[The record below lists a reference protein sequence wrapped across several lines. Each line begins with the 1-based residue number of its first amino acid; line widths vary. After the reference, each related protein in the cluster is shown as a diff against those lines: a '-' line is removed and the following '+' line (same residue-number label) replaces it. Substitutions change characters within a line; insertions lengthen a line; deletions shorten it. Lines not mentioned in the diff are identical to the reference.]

1 MSNLQ
6 DHVRS
11 LLRPSEEVR
20 AVLEITEIPDS
31 EVGSSVTQAVDDPR
45 NRRVV
50 AVVAHKENGLSVE
63 EGSVFILK
71 FRPVEGS
78 PNDVSEELEVQR
90 VYPISEDFSVR
101 MSQMNRN
108 TLNLGSDGRPSLQP
122 RAGINVTI
130 APGGPDARALTLHT
144 QDSAGLRTIIQ
155 EYKRLQ
161 AASAASQATI
171 QTFSWIAPYTHA
183 RATKKISH
191 AIPLDLRTQHAPLDS
206 RLSPASAGMP
216 GDDVSDIST
225 LRDDWLRRESRRAS
239 LKGKC
244 RLNIRIGTFNVNGK
258 NPTQDLST
266 WVRPSS
272 KETKRSI
279 ATLPPIEGVSPL
291 SLGEVTRNPIE
302 DAGAAGTESLSPPS
316 APSIS
321 GTTVVEE
328 PAPMKDAA
336 IPADPESS
344 ETDLLVFGFQELD
357 LSTEALLYSTSTAKE
372 EAWLKAIFAALGE
385 EGDNYEKLASKQ
397 LVGMLII
404 IVVKRRLRPC
414 FGDIK
419 ASAVGAGIMGIMGNK
434 GGTAIRVQFTP
445 PFDDAKSHDNPYG
458 PVILTFVNAHLAAF
472 DEMVDKRNADF
483 HDLSR
488 RLTFEL
494 TPEVI
499 ATSPSSSSSGLPAS
513 TSSTSTGSTTSSAGM
528 PSSSSSSVTASAA
541 RTTVSTSSS
550 KDSNV
555 SQASVSTATSS
566 ATYAV
571 SPAPPQ
577 QVGVFESDVLFW
589 MGDLNYRIDL
599 SDSDVRTILASKYW
613 TNRLEILYKYDQ
625 LRTAISN
632 RRAFEPFAEF
642 PITHVP
648 TYRFSSGV
656 MTDELGYDMKR
667 RPAWCD
673 RILYLDSSAAAVEQY
688 WYSGVPGITFSD
700 HRPVAAAFHV
710 DVDLYEKQAQERA
723 SRHLHR
729 QVHVLDVMDEVH
741 DRAVVVVDGGA
752 VNFGTFG
759 YGQTIQR
766 ELTIRNTGKIPCA
779 FRFVPPAPGLPITP
793 HWLRLS
799 LFAGLLL
806 PDEKI
811 TVTLTATIDN
821 EAAAELNQDPRR
833 AEETLILHVLCGKDH
848 FITVGGVYEPT
859 CFANS
864 LTRLTRLPGPIREL
878 KSNKDLLSEEEAGH
892 APKEVARL
900 VNWLMSNATTT
911 PDLFFGPTDAGL
923 VDTIRICIDTGAPFP
938 EPKPAPSATNSVATN
953 PTPITTDSSNSP
965 HTLSLAFASTLLSL
979 LASLTEPVVPY
990 ALHARC
996 ASVASRDEAFEVLE
1010 ALPPASVNVW
1020 ISVTAFMH
1028 FISQDGEGGVDE
1040 NGEVEDGGEKADKGG
1055 QGGEE
1060 EKERRDAN
1068 TREARLMRL
1077 ATLFYPILM
1086 PDDPKA
1092 SVAVSPVGRC
1102 RFLRFFIE

>member
-130 APGGPDARALTLHT
+130 APGRPDARALTLHT

-225 LRDDWLRRESRRAS
+225 LRDEWLRRESRRAS

-272 KETKRSI
+272 TETKRST

-291 SLGEVTRNPIE
+291 SLGEVARNPIE
-302 DAGAAGTESLSPPS
+302 DAGAAGTESLSAPS

-328 PAPMKDAA
+328 PTSMKEATV
-336 IPADPESS
+336 PADPDSS

-404 IVVKRRLRPC
+404 IVVKKRLRPC

-445 PFDDAKSHDNPYG
+445 PFNDAESHDNSYG

-494 TPEVI
+494 TPEVV

-513 TSSTSTGSTTSSAGM
+513 ASSSSTGSTTSSAGM
-528 PSSSSSSVTASAA
+528 PSSSSSSVTVSAS
-541 RTTVSTSSS
+541 RTSVSTSSS

-566 ATYAV
+566 TTYAV

-577 QVGVFESDVLFW
+577 QVGVFESDALFW

-599 SDSDVRTILASKYW
+599 SDSDVRTILASKHW
-613 TNRLEILYKYDQ
+613 TNRLETLYKYDQ

-632 RRAFEPFAEF
+632 QRAFEPFAEF

-710 DVDLYEKQAQERA
+710 DVDLYEKQAQDRA

-741 DRAVVVVDGGA
+741 DRAVVVVEGGA
-752 VNFGTFG
+752 VDFGTFG

-779 FRFVPPAPGLPITP
+779 FRFVPPAPGLPTTP
-793 HWLRLS
+793 HWIRLS
-799 LFAGLLL
+799 LSAGLLL
-806 PDEKI
+806 PEEKI
-811 TVTLTATIDN
+811 TITLTATVDD

-833 AEETLILHVLCGKDH
+833 AEETIILHVLCGKDH
-848 FITVGGVYEPT
+848 FITVGGAYEPT

-864 LTRLTRLPGPIREL
+864 LTRLTRLPGTIREL

-911 PDLFFGPTDAGL
+911 PDLFFGPTEAGL
-923 VDTIRICIDTGAPFP
+923 VDTIRTCLDTGAPFP
-938 EPKPAPSATNSVATN
+938 EPNPTSPHPTATNSITTN
-953 PTPITTDSSNSP
+953 PPPISTTSSPSP
-965 HTLSLAFASTLLSL
+965 HILSRAFASTLLSF

-1020 ISVTAFMH
+1020 ISVTAFLH

-1040 NGEVEDGGEKADKGG
+1040 DSGEKAGEVESVGDVGKGEREMISK
-1055 QGGEE
+1055 
-1060 EKERRDAN
+1060 
-1068 TREARLMRL
+1068 EARLMRL

-1092 SVAVSPVGRC
+1092 AVAVSPVGRC
-1102 RFLRFFIE
+1102 RFLRCFIE

>member
-6 DHVRS
+6 DNVRS
-11 LLRPSEEVR
+11 ILRPSEEVR

-31 EVGSSVTQAVDDPR
+31 EVGSSVTRAVDDPT
-45 NRRVV
+45 NRRIV

-63 EGSVFILK
+63 EGSVFVLK
-71 FRPVEGS
+71 FRPIEGS
-78 PNDVSEELEVQR
+78 PNDVSEELEIQR

-272 KETKRSI
+272 KETKRST

-291 SLGEVTRNPIE
+291 SLGEVARSPIE
-302 DAGAAGTESLSPPS
+302 DAGAAGTESLSAPS

-328 PAPMKDAA
+328 PTSMREAVV
-336 IPADPESS
+336 PADPDSS

-404 IVVKRRLRPC
+404 IVVKKRLRPC

-445 PFDDAKSHDNPYG
+445 PFNNAESHDNPYG
-458 PVILTFVNAHLAAF
+458 PIALTFVNAHLAAF

-488 RLTFEL
+488 RLTFAL
-494 TPEVI
+494 TPEVV
-499 ATSPSSSSSGLPAS
+499 ATSPSSASSGLPAS
-513 TSSTSTGSTTSSAGM
+513 TSSSSSTSATSSSGL
-528 PSSSSSSVTASAA
+528 PSFSSSNVTASAS
-541 RTTVSTSSS
+541 RTSVSTSSS

-555 SQASVSTATSS
+555 SQTSVSTATSS

-571 SPAPPQ
+571 SPAPSQ
-577 QVGVFESDVLFW
+577 QVGVFESDALFW

-599 SDSDVRTILASKYW
+599 SDSDVRTILASKHW
-613 TNRLEILYKYDQ
+613 TNRLETLYKYDQ

-656 MTDELGYDMKR
+656 MTDELGYDIKR

-673 RILYLDSSAAAVEQY
+673 RILYLDSSAASVEQY

-710 DVDLYEKQAQERA
+710 DVDLYEKQAQDRA

-741 DRAVVVVDGGA
+741 DRAVVVVKGGA
-752 VNFGTFG
+752 VDFGTFG
-759 YGQTIQR
+759 YGQTIHR
-766 ELTIRNTGKIPCA
+766 ELTVRNTGKIPCA
-779 FRFVPPAPGLPITP
+779 FRFVPPAPGLPTTP
-793 HWLRLS
+793 HWIRLS
-799 LFAGLLL
+799 LSAGLLL
-806 PDEKI
+806 PEEKI
-811 TVTLTATIDN
+811 TITLTAIVDD

-848 FITVGGVYEPT
+848 FITVGGKYEST

-878 KSNKDLLSEEEAGH
+878 KSSKDLLSEEEAGH

-900 VNWLMSNATTT
+900 VNWLMSSATTT
-911 PDLFFGPTDAGL
+911 PDLFFGPTEAGL
-923 VDTIRICIDTGAPFP
+923 VDTIRTCLDTGAPFP
-938 EPKPAPSATNSVATN
+938 EPSPTSPHPTATNSITTN
-953 PTPITTDSSNSP
+953 PPPISTTSSPSP
-965 HTLSLAFASTLLSL
+965 HILSRAFASTLLSL

-1020 ISVTAFMH
+1020 ISVTAFLH
-1028 FISQDGEGGVDE
+1028 FISQDGEGGLDE
-1040 NGEVEDGGEKADKGG
+1040 VSGEKAGEGNSVGDDEKG
-1055 QGGEE
+1055 
-1060 EKERRDAN
+1060 ERETN
-1068 TREARLMRL
+1068 SKEARLMRL

-1092 SVAVSPVGRC
+1092 AVAVSPVGRC
-1102 RFLRFFIE
+1102 RFLRCFIE